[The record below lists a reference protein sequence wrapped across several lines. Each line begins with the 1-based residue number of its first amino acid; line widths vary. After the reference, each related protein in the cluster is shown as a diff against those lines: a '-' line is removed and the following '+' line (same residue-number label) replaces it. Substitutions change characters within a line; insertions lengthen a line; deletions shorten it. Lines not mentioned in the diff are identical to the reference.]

1 MVTGVMMAKKLD
13 HGYHNAFGMLGK
25 MNTIVYF
32 ILQKSILEN
41 SY

>member
-1 MVTGVMMAKKLD
+1 MVTGATMAKKSD

-25 MNTIVYF
+25 MNIIVYF
-32 ILQKSILEN
+32 ILQKSILED